1 MKSPGKTTIFSASL
15 AVTSL
20 MMVTACGSLDP
31 IEQDTQGMD
40 EGVPDAVVEAFAAR
54 CSCHDTDQSPAG
66 NLSLT
71 AAALANLEGGS
82 SNQSDLPLV
91 TRGDIANSYLALKM
105 VDATTLQGLADNGV
119 LAAGFDRGE
128 RMPLGGPFGDEGDA
142 IILGWIAGAEL
153 PGGGTGNDSDSDS
166 DSDTDSDSDS
176 DTSGVD
182 CSAAPSYSDIDWSS
196 CTHCHDSALEGDA
209 RQFAP
214 MTVNFDTYTD
224 AVMKADRAMS
234 RVDMETMPPAS
245 SDGPMLSQETA
256 DQIILWASCGAPE

>member
-1 MKSPGKTTIFSASL
+1 MKSPGIYKIFSASL
-15 AVTSL
+15 AATAVLTL
-20 MMVTACGSLDP
+20 TACGSLDP
-31 IEQDTQGMD
+31 IGQDTEGMD
-40 EGVPDAVVEAFAAR
+40 EGVPDAVVTAFAAR

-71 AAALANLEGGS
+71 AASLANLEGGS

-105 VDATTLQGLADNGV
+105 VDATTLQGLVDSGA

-128 RMPLGGPFGDEGDA
+128 RMPLGGPFGDEADA

-153 PGGGTGNDSDSDS
+153 PGGGGTTGSDTDTGSDS
-166 DSDTDSDSDS
+166 DSDT
-176 DTSGVD
+176 TGVD
-182 CSAAPSYSDIDWSS
+182 CSAVPSFSDIDWGA
-196 CTHCHDSALEGDA
+196 CTHCHDSSLEGDA

-224 AVMKADRAMS
+224 AADKADRAMS
-234 RVDMETMPPAS
+234 RVDAGTMPPAS
-245 SDGPMLSQETA
+245 SDGPMLTQETA